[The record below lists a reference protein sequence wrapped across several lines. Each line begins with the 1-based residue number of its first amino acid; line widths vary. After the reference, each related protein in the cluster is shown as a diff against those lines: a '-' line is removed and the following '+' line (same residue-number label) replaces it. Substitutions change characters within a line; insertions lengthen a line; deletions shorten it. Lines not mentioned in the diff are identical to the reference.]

1 MPEQVAWQL
10 TVDFAFA
17 NLPWMPSALPANLK
31 PLDRSR
37 DVMVTGLGMVTALG
51 CGWRVNADGFRSGDS
66 GIRAV
71 TLFDTSGFNVHRA
84 GEVALPER
92 IPTGELSP
100 GETRR
105 LERGGRMLL
114 LAADEAARQ
123 AGIGVG
129 TQWRDFDVVI
139 GTSAGAMTH
148 GENFYREAMAD
159 HRGADQASRAASYL
173 MGRQAG
179 LVARAHGLTGESV
192 IISNACASGANA
204 IGQARQMIVTGRA
217 ERVLAGGYDAL
228 CELVFGGFDSLKA
241 LSRTTPRPFDAQRD
255 GLALGEGAA
264 MLVLESRAS
273 AEARGAEILAV
284 VAGYGFSTDCHH
296 LTQPHPEGDAA
307 FASMTMA
314 CRDAGVEPAA
324 VQYINS
330 HGTGTPLNDPAEAAA
345 IRRWAGEEVAAGIAV
360 SSTKGA
366 IGHVLGGAG
375 AIEAAI
381 CVLALHEA
389 FLPPTAHTTT
399 VDPCCCFDLVL
410 APRAAELDCVLTNSF
425 GFGGSNAS
433 LVFRKEGK

>member
-1 MPEQVAWQL
+1 MIP
-10 TVDFAFA
+10 
-17 NLPWMPSALPANLK
+17 
-31 PLDRSR
+31 DRAR
-37 DVMVTGLGMVTALG
+37 DVVVTGLGMVTALG
-51 CGWRVNADGFRSGDS
+51 CGWRVNADGFRAGRS
-66 GIRAV
+66 GIREV
-71 TLFDTSGFNVHRA
+71 SVFDTSGFNVHRA
-84 GEVALPER
+84 GEVELPVA

-100 GETRR
+100 AESKR
-105 LERGGRMLL
+105 LERGGKMLL

-123 AGIGVG
+123 AGVG
-129 TQWRDFDVVI
+129 AGTSRRDFHVVL

-148 GENFYREAMAD
+148 GETFYREAMAD
-159 HRGADQASRAASYL
+159 HRGPDQASRAASYL

-179 LVARAHGLTGESV
+179 LVARAHGLTGESI

-217 ERVLAGGYDAL
+217 ERVFAGGYDAL

-241 LSRTTPRPFDAQRD
+241 LSRSTPRPFDAERD

-264 MLVLESRAS
+264 MMVMESRAS
-273 AEARGAEILAV
+273 AEARGATILAV

-307 FASMTMA
+307 LASMTMA
-314 CRDAGVEPAA
+314 CADAGIQPSA
-324 VQYINS
+324 VQYLNS

-345 IRRWAGEEVAAGIAV
+345 IRRWAGEQTAALLAV

-381 CVLALHEA
+381 CVLALREG
-389 FLPPTAHTTT
+389 FLPPTAHTANP
-399 VDPCCCFDLVL
+399 DPCCCFDLVL
-410 APRAAELDCVLTNSF
+410 EPRAADLDCVLTNSF

-433 LVFRKEGK
+433 LVFRKEAI

>member
-1 MPEQVAWQL
+1 MGAG
-10 TVDFAFA
+10 FA
-17 NLPWMPSALPANLK
+17 NLLLMMPA
-31 PLDRSR
+31 DRAEPINSGSPR
-37 DVMVTGLGMVTALG
+37 EVVVTGLGMVTALG
-51 CGWRVNADGFRSGDS
+51 CGWRRNADGFRAGHS
-66 GIRAV
+66 GIREV
-71 TLFDTSGFNVHRA
+71 SVFDTSAFTVHHA
-84 GEVALPER
+84 GEVLLPDE
-92 IPTGELSP
+92 IPAGELSP
-100 GETRR
+100 SEIRR
-105 LERGGRMLL
+105 LERGGKMLL

-123 AGIGVG
+123 AGVG
-129 TQWRDFDVVI
+129 AGTNWRDFHVVI

-148 GENFYREAMAD
+148 GENFYRSAIAG
-159 HRGADQASRAASYL
+159 HRGPDQAARAASYL

-179 LVARAHGLTGESV
+179 LLSRAHGLTGESY

-204 IGQARQMIVTGRA
+204 IGQARQMIATGRA

-241 LSRTTPRPFDAQRD
+241 LSHSTPRPFDAGRD

-264 MLVLESRAS
+264 VLVLESRVS
-273 AEARGAEILAV
+273 AMARSAEILAV

-296 LTQPHPEGDAA
+296 LTQPHPDGNAA
-307 FASMTMA
+307 LASMTMA
-314 CRDAGVEPAA
+314 CHDAGLPPSAI
-324 VQYINS
+324 QYLNS

-345 IRRWAGEEVAAGIAV
+345 IRRWAGEETAARLPV

-381 CVLALHEA
+381 CVLALREG

-399 VDPCCCFDLVL
+399 PDPCCCFDLVL
-410 APRAAELDCVLTNSF
+410 APRPADLTSVLTNSF

-433 LVFRKEGK
+433 LIFRKEGT